1 MKKKNLDIMTLKSN
15 LQKVSPNHSLMT
27 NKHEPCT
34 FCIFKD
40 LEKFIVS
47 MKRK

>member
-27 NKHEPCT
+27 NKHEPT
-34 FCIFKD
+34 NMNLALFAFC
-40 LEKFIVS
+40 
-47 MKRK
+47 